1 MFSHRLSQAR
11 IGKALVW
18 YNKAPISTKSYIA
31 TAQGVE
37 KADRDTESWSLT
49 SIKQLHQSGAV
60 HGPCNCKIP
69 VYSEDTDIIS
79 VSEEESKAPVMW
91 VNNSAYCL
99 TFCRERSGCFLLLIL
114 LEHV

>member
-37 KADRDTESWSLT
+37 ITDRDTESWSLT
-49 SIKQLHQSGAV
+49 ARKNNCTRVCGAV
-60 HGPCNCKIP
+60 HGPFNCKIP
-69 VYSEDTDIIS
+69 VYSEDTDIIFS
-79 VSEEESKAPVMW
+79 V
-91 VNNSAYCL
+91 
-99 TFCRERSGCFLLLIL
+99 
-114 LEHV
+114 